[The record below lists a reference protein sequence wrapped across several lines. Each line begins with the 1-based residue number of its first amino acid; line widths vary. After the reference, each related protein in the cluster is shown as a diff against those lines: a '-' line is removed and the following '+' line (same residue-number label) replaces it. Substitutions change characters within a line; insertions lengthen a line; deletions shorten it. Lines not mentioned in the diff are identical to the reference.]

1 MLGSKLLDHIAMDPP
16 FRIGIIGGG
25 QLGKMMTVEAKKI
38 GMHVTVLDPTPEC
51 PAGQV
56 ADDQYIAAFHDQ
68 KAIRELVES
77 VHVTT
82 YEFEH
87 IDSLALIR
95 LEDEGRQVFPAPRV
109 LKVIQNKFTQ
119 KSTLLAAGIP
129 VPEFR
134 KVSTASDIERAAK
147 DLGYP
152 LLLKAC
158 TGGYDGKGNY
168 LLTGEQEIEQALS
181 VLRCPQLIVEA
192 YVPFVLEVSMIVAR
206 GRDNRIKSYPLVE
219 NIHQENI
226 LRTTIVPARV
236 SGGAADKARRIAE
249 EVVRV
254 FEGIGVFCVE
264 MFITGEGEV
273 LVNEV
278 APRPH
283 NSGHYTIEACV
294 TSQFAQHIRAI
305 SGLPLGDTRLLSPA
319 VMVNLLGAED
329 CHGPAVLTGLQKALA
344 LPGVQ
349 VHLYGKKTTAPKR
362 KMGHLTVV
370 APELPKALE
379 IAAEAA
385 SFLHVVSDLEGGKTL

>member
-1 MLGSKLLDHIAMDPP
+1 LGRKILDSIAMDPP
-16 FRIGIIGGG
+16 FSLGIIGGG

-38 GMHVTVLDPTPEC
+38 GLHVSVLDPTPEC

-56 ADDQYIAAFHDQ
+56 ADVQYLADFHDEN
-68 KAIRELVES
+68 AIRELVMN
-77 VHVTT
+77 VGVTT

-95 LEDEGRQVFPAPRV
+95 LADEGRLIFPAPRV
-109 LKVIQNKFTQ
+109 LQVIQNKYAQ
-119 KSTLLAAGIP
+119 KTTLLAAGIP

-134 KVSTASDIERAAK
+134 LVSTTDDIARAGK
-147 DLGYP
+147 DFGFP
-152 LLLKAC
+152 LLLKSC

-168 LLTGEQEIEQALS
+168 LLTGENEIDQALAA
-181 VLRCPQLIVEA
+181 LRCTQLIAEA
-192 YVPFVLEVSMIVAR
+192 YVPFLAEISVIVAR
-206 GRDNRIKSYPLVE
+206 GRDGQIKSYPLSE
-219 NIHQENI
+219 NIHQDNI

-236 SGGAADKARRIAE
+236 SGKAAAKAQLIAE
-249 EVVRV
+249 KVADI

-264 MFITGEGEV
+264 MFVAGNDEV

-319 VMVNLLGAED
+319 VMVNLLGSEGS
-329 CHGPAVLTGLQKALA
+329 CGPAVLVGLERALA

-349 VHLYGKKTTAPKR
+349 VHFYGKKTTAPKR
-362 KMGHLTVV
+362 KMGHLTVL
-370 APELPKALE
+370 APGLDQALE

-385 SFLHVVSDLEGGKTL
+385 SFLKVVSVPEGGNSS